1 MSTPVAQKAFKRFLG
16 YALVAV
22 IVVGVG
28 GAAVL
33 GFLQSH
39 EQLTL
44 EAERERP
51 VKPPTRIS
59 AENGIPVITLDD
71 KTQRTSGIETS
82 MLRTARYQ
90 EQVRAYGMVL
100 DLARLTDLNNSYM
113 SAKAQVQT
121 TEAKLAASKV
131 AFDSAQSLI
140 KSQLETSASLAQAKA
155 TFLADQAAIV
165 VAESQVRT
173 LVATTYQEWGA
184 VLGKALVDGS
194 PTITRLIERQ
204 DFLLQITLRPGTSV
218 VRPPATGAIEVGKR
232 ARAEI
237 TYVSP
242 ATRTDPRI
250 QGVSFFYTTPAESN
264 VLPGMNVVVYLPS
277 GKSVDGVTIPASAI
291 VWWQDKAWVYH
302 RTDPNT
308 FTRTE
313 IATDLPGPDGSYVVG
328 GIPNDAEIVME
339 GAQLL
344 LSEEFRAQIQV
355 GEEDK

>member
-1 MSTPVAQKAFKRFLG
+1 MNAPIARKWFKAFLL
-16 YALVAV
+16 YALAAV
-22 IVVGVG
+22 IVVGAAR
-28 GAAVL
+28 AAVL
-33 GFLQSH
+33 GFLRSH
-39 EQLTL
+39 EQLAL

-59 AENGIPVITLDD
+59 TENGIAVITLDD

-82 MLRTARYQ
+82 KLRTAPYR

-100 DLARLTDLNNSYM
+100 DLARLTELNNSYIN
-113 SAKAQVQT
+113 AKAKVQT

-155 TFLADQAAIV
+155 TFLADQAAIAA
-165 VAESQVRT
+165 AESQVRT
-173 LVATTYQEWGA
+173 LSATAYQEWGA

-194 PTITRLIERQ
+194 ATITRLIERE
-204 DFLLQITLRPGTSV
+204 DFLLQITVPPATTV
-218 VRPPATGAIEVGKR
+218 VKPPATGAIEVGKG

-237 TYVSP
+237 TYISP

-264 VLPGMNVVVYLPS
+264 VLPGMNVLAFLPS
-277 GKSVDGVTIPASAI
+277 GEAVEGVTVPAEAV
-291 VWWQDKAWVYH
+291 VWWQDRAWIYR
-302 RTDPNT
+302 RTDAQT
-308 FTRTE
+308 FVRNQ
-313 IATDLPGPDGSYVVG
+313 IATEQPAPEGGFIVRDLPPDA
-328 GIPNDAEIVME
+328 DIVTR

-344 LSEEFRAQIQV
+344 LSEEFRVQIQV
-355 GEEDK
+355 GEDK

>member
-1 MSTPVAQKAFKRFLG
+1 VLAFLR
-16 YALVAV
+16 
-22 IVVGVG
+22 
-28 GAAVL
+28 
-33 GFLQSH
+33 SH

-59 AENGIPVITLDD
+59 TENGVPVITLDD

-82 MLRTARYQ
+82 TLRTAPYQ
-90 EQVRAYGMVL
+90 EEVRAYGMVL
-100 DLARLTDLNNSYM
+100 DLARLTDLNNSFIN
-113 SAKAQVQT
+113 AKAQVQT

-131 AFDSAQSLI
+131 VFDSAQSLI

-155 TFLADQAAIV
+155 AFLADQAAIAA
-165 VAESQVRT
+165 AESQVRT
-173 LVATTYQEWGA
+173 LSATAYQEWGA

-194 PTITRLIERQ
+194 PTIARLIERE
-204 DFLLQITLRPGTSV
+204 DFLLQITLPAARTF
-218 VRPPATGAIEVGKR
+218 VRPPATGAIEVGKG

-250 QGVSFFYTTPAESN
+250 QGVSFFYTTPAESS

-277 GKSVDGVTIPASAI
+277 GKSVDGVAIPPSAI
-291 VWWQDKAWVYH
+291 VWWQDKAWVYR
-302 RTDPNT
+302 RTDPNS

-313 IATDLPGPDGSYVVG
+313 IATDVPRPDGSYVVG
-328 GIPNDAEIVME
+328 GIPNDAEIVTQ

-355 GEEDK
+355 GEDK